1 VAKAARHVPPGGF
14 VFHEFAHKVERMP
27 MSDLFV
33 TKQLD
38 GHAATFLRFAG
49 PDNFVIEVNGAERI
63 VSREFWR
70 ALPYRDASQ
79 EPSKVTLT
87 G

>member
-1 VAKAARHVPPGGF
+1 
-14 VFHEFAHKVERMP
+14 

-33 TKQLD
+33 IKQLD
-38 GHAATFLRFAG
+38 GYAATFLRFAG
-49 PDNFVIEVNGAERI
+49 PDNFVIEIDGAERT

-70 ALPYRDASQ
+70 ALPHHDVSKVE
-79 EPSKVTLT
+79 EPSKVNST

>member
-1 VAKAARHVPPGGF
+1 
-14 VFHEFAHKVERMP
+14 

-38 GHAATFLRFAG
+38 GYAATFLRFAG
-49 PDNFVIEVNGAERI
+49 PDNIVIEVNGADRT

-70 ALPYRDASQ
+70 DLPLRDASNV
-79 EPSKVTLT
+79 EEASKVC
-87 G
+87 